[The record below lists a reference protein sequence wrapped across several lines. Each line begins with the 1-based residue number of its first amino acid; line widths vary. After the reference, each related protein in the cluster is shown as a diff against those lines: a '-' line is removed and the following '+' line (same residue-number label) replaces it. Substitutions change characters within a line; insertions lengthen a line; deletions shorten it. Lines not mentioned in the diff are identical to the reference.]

1 MIMILIYKVITGA
14 KMHGKMGSNLI
25 LFNSTHLFMLLLLV
39 NTPLDEHCKS
49 ATGLPTHPI
58 TSMVLTLKL
67 QKEKV

>member
-49 ATGLPTHPI
+49 ATGPAYPPNHIYGLN
-58 TSMVLTLKL
+58 S
-67 QKEKV
+67 

>member
-49 ATGLPTHPI
+49 ATGPA
-58 TSMVLTLKL
+58 
-67 QKEKV
+67 